1 MSTQVTAWA
10 ALLAAVTSIATLL
23 VTTIV
28 SGHREQRKWVRDA
41 LTDAFVAYLDASW
54 RSSDA
59 LRRRAGRVSGDSGE
73 AQLQAAKSA
82 YEEMRTQLTRL
93 RLLSSSPVV
102 EAGNH
107 LLRAQRL
114 AIDQADA
121 ADRYLLEDIST
132 DRQALIREAKAEMGL
147 RNR

>member
-28 SGHREQRKWVRDA
+28 SGHRDQRKWVREA
-41 LTDAFVAYLDASW
+41 LTDAFVGYLDASW

-59 LRRRAGRVSGDSGE
+59 LRHGE
-73 AQLQAAKSA
+73 GADLAVAA

-93 RLLSSSPVV
+93 RLLASPSVA
-102 EAGNH
+102 EAGQQ
-107 LLRAQRL
+107 LLRSQAQAIDEATGPGSPSLQAVSEARQRL
-114 AIDQADA
+114 IGA
-121 ADRYLLEDIST
+121 
-132 DRQALIREAKAEMGL
+132 AKAEMGL
-147 RNR
+147 RDG

>member
-41 LTDAFVAYLDASW
+41 LSDAFVAYLDASW

-102 EAGNH
+102 EAG
-107 LLRAQRL
+107 
-114 AIDQADA
+114 
-121 ADRYLLEDIST
+121 
-132 DRQALIREAKAEMGL
+132 
-147 RNR
+147 